1 VVRVMRS
8 QDARCQ
14 SAQVETGATPCV
26 GLPAGFRSQFLDA
39 CGPAERDRI
48 LFLADAVAHEL
59 DRWAARYPQVRR
71 VRAYPLALSVAA
83 AESYGSVE
91 ALVSTARLSLW
102 VFTLDDVF
110 DEEVWPEAELMTHVS
125 RYRVIALGEQSVTG
139 GDSLEAALT
148 DVRDDLSRYP
158 LFGQVGAEWAQ
169 ALGGTI
175 DGMIQEALWRQAY
188 RLYGSDALPSY
199 AEYVSTGLYSI
210 GGPPH
215 VWAGL
220 ITTGD
225 PSTPRHLEHL
235 HALERVACTCIR
247 LANDLRSQHKEREED
262 NVNSLVILSESLRQC
277 GVSPAETH
285 RQAEARV
292 RADVSTGLASL
303 ELHRTSPLTDT
314 GRPEATIADIARFVC
329 EFYDSHDYHTFV
341 KQEQSGL

>member
-1 VVRVMRS
+1 VRP
-8 QDARCQ
+8 QGAGGEALQQAQARTQ
-14 SAQVETGATPCV
+14 PV
-26 GLPAGFRSQFLDA
+26 GVPTGFRSHFLEA
-39 CGPAERDRI
+39 CSPTGRDRI
-48 LFLADAVAHEL
+48 LWLADAVARDL
-59 DRWAARYPQVRR
+59 DRWAASYPLIRR

-91 ALVSTARLSLW
+91 AISSTARLSLW

-110 DEEVWPEAELMTHVS
+110 DEEVWPEAELMSHVDL
-125 RYRVIALGEQSVTG
+125 YRAIALGEQSVTR

-148 DVRDDLSRYP
+148 DVRDDLARYP

-169 ALGGTI
+169 ALTGTI
-175 DGMIQEALWRQAY
+175 DGMIQEVLWRQAY
-188 RLYGSDALPSY
+188 RLYGPDALPSY

-225 PSTPRHLEHL
+225 PSTPCHLEHL
-235 HALERVACTCIR
+235 HKLERIACTCIR
-247 LANDLRSQHKEREED
+247 LANDLRSQQKEREEE
-262 NVNSLVILSESLRQC
+262 NVNSLVILSESLRES
-277 GVSPAETH
+277 GVSHVEAH

-292 RADVSTGLASL
+292 RADVSAGLAHL
-303 ELHRTSPLTDT
+303 EFHRTSPRTDT

-329 EFYDSHDYHTFV
+329 EFYDSHDYHTFG
-341 KQEQSGL
+341 KQEQPVL